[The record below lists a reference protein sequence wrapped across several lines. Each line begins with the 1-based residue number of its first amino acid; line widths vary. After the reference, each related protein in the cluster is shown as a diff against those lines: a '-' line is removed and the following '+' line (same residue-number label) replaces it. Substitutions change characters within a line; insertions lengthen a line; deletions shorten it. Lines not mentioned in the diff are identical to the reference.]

1 MTKGIIY
8 YTDNQLNVKIAKMV
22 QKQLNSVGI
31 PIVSVSLKPMAHF
44 GSNICLNLKRGKEA
58 YLKQITTALK
68 ASDGDIIYFCEHDV
82 LYHPS
87 HFDFTP
93 PEKDHFYFNL
103 NVWKWNTEKNYGLK
117 VDDCK
122 QVSGMC
128 CYRELAL
135 ELYRN
140 LDLSKRHYEPQHN
153 RIGWSSEYP
162 IIDIRHKNNL
172 TKSRWRKDQF
182 RNQKY
187 TKGWIESNVIPG
199 WEINYNHGK
208 FSFKIS

>member
-1 MTKGIIY
+1 MITKGIVY
-8 YTDNQLNVKIAKMV
+8 YTDNQLNIKIAKKV
-22 QKQLNSVGI
+22 QKQLNSIGL

-44 GSNICLNLKRGKEA
+44 GKNIHISMKRGKEA
-58 YLKQITTALK
+58 YLTQIRAALD
-68 ASDGDIIYFCEHDV
+68 ASDTDIVFFCEHDV
-82 LYHPS
+82 LYHPT
-87 HFDFTP
+87 HFEFTP
-93 PEKDHFYFNL
+93 PTDNHFYFNL

-128 CYRELAL
+128 CCRELAL
-135 ELYRN
+135 EFYRN

-172 TKSRWRKDQF
+172 TKSRWRKSQF

-187 TKGWIESNVIPG
+187 TKGWTTSSVILG
-199 WEINYNHGK
+199 WEDK
-208 FSFKIS
+208 L

>member
-1 MTKGIIY
+1 MITKGIVY
-8 YTDNQLNVKIAKMV
+8 YTDNQLNIKIAKKV
-22 QKQLNSVGI
+22 QKQLNSIGL

-44 GSNICLNLKRGKEA
+44 GKNIHISMKRGKEA
-58 YLKQITTALK
+58 YLTQIRAALD
-68 ASDGDIIYFCEHDV
+68 ASDTDIVFFCEHDV
-82 LYHPS
+82 LYHPT
-87 HFDFTP
+87 HFEFTP
-93 PEKDHFYFNL
+93 PTDNHFYFNL

-135 ELYRN
+135 GFYKN

-153 RIGWSSEYP
+153 RIGWISEYP
-162 IIDIRHKNNL
+162 IVDIRHKNNL
-172 TKSRWRKDQF
+172 TKSRWRKSQF

-187 TKGWIESNVIPG
+187 TKGWITSSVVLG
-199 WEINYNHGK
+199 WEDK
-208 FSFKIS
+208 L